1 MGFLEIL
8 ESYVI
13 VDNKAVQKMKERIF
27 IENPLM
33 TNQERSRKLISQI
46 HHEINLYLEGVDT
59 DLLGKLRT
67 LILHRSVKNNNILI
81 TYSDI
86 VHSMAELNLPLENTI
101 DSIKAWHELYL
112 RDSDV
117 TIIQLID
124 YIKVIQIYE
133 ESIESFDDN
142 TVEDNEAFIVSQ
154 TSLVNKKRL
163 SIVSI
168 LCLGALLSGVFV
180 NISMKQTQDHAST
193 SETDIEAQEDVP
205 KENTICFTSAQ
216 ELLPIT
222 TVEASYFNEITH
234 LKDAL
239 STPGIPD
246 FLKYHP
252 VDRTSF
258 QAYLKGRNS
267 VLADSPYF
275 EGIIKVSQEYDIHP
289 LFMFA
294 ITGQEQGY
302 VNKTD
307 PNYLKIAN
315 NPFNVYTSWR
325 KYNTDIEDAT
335 AIAAGTVVTILRK
348 RPENENPFKWV
359 NTRYAEDKNWARGV
373 EMIFNFLIQ
382 FEL

>member
-1 MGFLEIL
+1 LGFLEIL

-13 VDNKAVQKMKERIF
+13 VDNKAVQKMRERIF

-46 HHEINLYLEGVDT
+46 HHEVNMSLDGVNT
-59 DLLGKLRT
+59 VLLGKLRT
-67 LILHRSVKNNNILI
+67 LILHRSIKNNNILI

-101 DSIKAWHELYL
+101 DSIKTWYELHL

-117 TIIQLID
+117 TVIQLID
-124 YIKVIQIYE
+124 YIKVIQVYE
-133 ESIESFDDN
+133 EPLKSLDDN
-142 TVEDNEAFIVSQ
+142 TVEENEAFIVSQ
-154 TSLVNKKRL
+154 TNLLNKKRL
-163 SIVSI
+163 SIVGI
-168 LCLGALLSGVFV
+168 LCLSALLSGVFI
-180 NISMKQTQDHAST
+180 NTSMKQTQDHTLT
-193 SETDIEAQEDVP
+193 SPTEVEAQGDLP
-205 KENTICFTSAQ
+205 KANTISFTNAQ

-222 TVEASYFNEITH
+222 TVEAGYFNEITH

-246 FLKYHP
+246 FLRYHP
-252 VDRTSF
+252 VDRASL

-294 ITGQEQGY
+294 ITGQEQGF
-302 VNKTD
+302 VNKND